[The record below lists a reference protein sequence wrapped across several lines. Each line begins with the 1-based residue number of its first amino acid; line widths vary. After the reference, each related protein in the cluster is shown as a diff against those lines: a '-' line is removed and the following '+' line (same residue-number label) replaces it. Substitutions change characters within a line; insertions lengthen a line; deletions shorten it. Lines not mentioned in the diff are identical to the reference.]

1 MSVNTV
7 VLVAASLACSATA
20 QLLMK
25 IGMSSAEVQHALA
38 GGFGMRSLWQIALN
52 IPVAAGISLYGFGAI
67 MWLLVLSRMDLSKA
81 YPFMALGLCATALL
95 GHVALAEP
103 MPAARI
109 FGIFVIVV
117 GMLIL
122 SSS

>member
-1 MSVNTV
+1 
-7 VLVAASLACSATA
+7 
-20 QLLMK
+20 
-25 IGMSSAEVQHALA
+25 MSSAEVQLALA
-38 GGFGMRSLWQIALN
+38 SGFGMRSLLQIALN
-52 IPVAAGISLYGFGAI
+52 IPVVAGISLYGFGAI
-67 MWLLVLSRMDLSKA
+67 MWLLILSRMDLSKA

-109 FGIFVIVV
+109 VGILVIVV

-122 SSS
+122 SWS